1 MMYSCS
7 TIMIILISIN
17 GVINIVLNVHILSVN
32 QVLYFVVAIH
42 SYAKV
47 VFREFWFFLNELVIH
62 VFLSVYMG
70 S

>member
-47 VFREFWFFLNELVIH
+47 VFREF
-62 VFLSVYMG
+62 
-70 S
+70 